1 MVQGKTAHFAAKF
14 WLGFNSFVLLFLA
27 VNISTIGVELASH
40 WPFLLALGYMIF
52 MSIYLSRWAYWK
64 VIVLLAIGLVA
75 AAAFG
80 LMLIA
85 GKVSSGMQ
93 PLAVTHVA
101 LSVILFVGG
110 LAQLRVERHVADRI
124 QHPSSR

>member
-40 WPFLLALGYMIF
+40 WPFLGALGYMVF
-52 MSIYLSRWAYWK
+52 MSIYLSRWARWK
-64 VIVLLAIGLVA
+64 AIALLAIGLVA
-75 AAAFG
+75 AGAFG
-80 LMLIA
+80 LVLIA
-85 GKVSSGMQ
+85 GKVSSGML
-93 PLAVTHVA
+93 PLAITHVA

-110 LAQLRVERHVADRI
+110 LAQLRAEKHAAGRI
-124 QHPSSR
+124 QQPSPK